1 VEQLASPYGN
11 CFRGLK
17 HLPEIQRAAGAES
30 LAWFVQNDRVER
42 KNMGPAIALR
52 LRQHLT
58 LTPQVQQALRLLQMS
73 ALEFAQEMEQALNEN
88 PFLEEK
94 ENAPE
99 SAAETAAVSDAP
111 AEAGPALED
120 LSPAPEAP
128 AGGAERDQE
137 EWSGGPDVAPTL
149 QEHLRSQ
156 LMISQMGNRDRA
168 LAHMIVDSLDDD
180 GYFKVS
186 FGELAAM
193 VPEEHDVRAEDFA
206 AALRLVQSLDPAGV
220 GARSLE
226 ECLCLQLEALPA
238 ETPARAVALAICH
251 GNLALLGNR
260 EWARLQ
266 HAVGCDE
273 AALHR
278 ARKLIKSLDPRPGHR
293 FGAQE
298 ARYVVP
304 DVIVR
309 KKGDKWGAAI
319 NPASLPRVRLNR
331 VYAEAIS
338 GRGQSNQSLSRQL
351 QEARWLLRSIEQRF
365 VTIQRVAEAIV
376 ARQRGFFE
384 YGAVAMKPLT
394 LKLIAG
400 ELGLHESTV
409 CRVTNSK
416 YMSTPRGLFEFK
428 HFFSRK
434 LATESGGAASATAV
448 RAVMKEMIAAED
460 PRAPLSDAE
469 LARLLAQQG
478 LRVARRTITK
488 YRALMRLPSVDVR
501 RLEMRK
507 GA

>member
-1 VEQLASPYGN
+1 
-11 CFRGLK
+11 
-17 HLPEIQRAAGAES
+17 
-30 LAWFVQNDRVER
+30 
-42 KNMGPAIALR
+42 MGPAIALR

-73 ALEFAQEMEQALNEN
+73 ALEFQQEMEEALAAN
-88 PFLEEK
+88 PFLEENPDAAPLPRDGAAV
-94 ENAPE
+94 EDLVLPQESGGAPADREQEDWSALPE
-99 SAAETAAVSDAP
+99 S
-111 AEAGPALED
+111 
-120 LSPAPEAP
+120 
-128 AGGAERDQE
+128 
-137 EWSGGPDVAPTL
+137 APTL
-149 QEHLRSQ
+149 QEHLRQQ
-156 LMISQMGNRDRA
+156 LMLSQMGERDRA
-168 LAHMIVDSLDDD
+168 LAHMVIDSLDDD
-180 GYFKVS
+180 GYFKL
-186 FGELAAM
+186 GLEELAAL
-193 VPEEHDVRAEDFA
+193 VPPEHDVQTEELT

-220 GARSLE
+220 AARSLE
-226 ECLCLQLEALPA
+226 ECLTLQLKNLPEGTA
-238 ETPARAVALAICH
+238 GREVALKIVH
-251 GNLALLGNR
+251 GNLPLLANR

-273 AALHR
+273 AALHTAR
-278 ARKLIKSLDPRPGHR
+278 ALIKTLDPKPGHR
-293 FGAQE
+293 FGAPE

-309 KKGDKWGAAI
+309 KNRDRWVAVI

-331 VYAEAIS
+331 AYAEALS
-338 GRGQSNQSLSRQL
+338 SRSSSNQSLARQL

-365 VTIQRVAEAIV
+365 ATIQRVADAIV

-384 YGAVAMKPLT
+384 YGEVAMKPLT

-409 CRVTNSK
+409 CRVTNNK
-416 YMSTPRGLFEFK
+416 YMATPRGLFEFK

-448 RAVMKEMIAAED
+448 RAVMKELIAAED

-488 YRALMRLPSVDVR
+488 YRALMRMPSVDVR
-501 RLEMRK
+501 RADTKAAQRR
-507 GA
+507 A

>member
-1 VEQLASPYGN
+1 
-11 CFRGLK
+11 
-17 HLPEIQRAAGAES
+17 
-30 LAWFVQNDRVER
+30 
-42 KNMGPAIALR
+42 MGPAIALR

-73 ALEFAQEMEQALNEN
+73 ALEFAQEMEQALTSN
-88 PFLEEK
+88 PFLEDGG
-94 ENAPE
+94 
-99 SAAETAAVSDAP
+99 ETAPRETTGSVEDVVVPQEPASPGVSDR
-111 AEAGPALED
+111 E
-120 LSPAPEAP
+120 
-128 AGGAERDQE
+128 QE
-137 EWSGGPDVAPTL
+137 EWGGASDAQPTL
-149 QEHLRSQ
+149 QEHLREQ
-156 LMISQMGNRDRA
+156 LMISQMGSRDRA

-180 GYFKVS
+180 GYFKAD
-186 FGELAAM
+186 FDELAAM
-193 VPEEHDVRAEDFA
+193 VPAEHDVRAEDFE

-220 GARSLE
+220 AARTLE
-226 ECLCLQLEALPA
+226 ECLELQLAALDPA
-238 ETPARAVALAICH
+238 TAGRACALAIVRGRH
-251 GNLALLGNR
+251 LQLLGNR

-273 AALHR
+273 AALHTAR
-278 ARKLIKSLDPRPGHR
+278 ALIRTLDPKPGHR
-293 FGAQE
+293 FGAPE

-309 KKGDKWGAAI
+309 KVRERWSAAI

-331 VYAEAIS
+331 AYAEAIQ
-338 GRGQSNQSLSRQL
+338 GRNGAHQSLSRQL

-365 VTIQRVAEAIV
+365 ATIQRVADAIV

-384 YGAVAMKPLT
+384 YGEVAMKPLT

-409 CRVTNSK
+409 CRVTNNK
-416 YMSTPRGLFEFK
+416 YMATPRGLFEFK
-428 HFFSRK
+428 HFFSRR

-448 RAVMKEMIAAED
+448 RAVMKELIAAED

-488 YRALMRLPSVDVR
+488 YRALMRLPSVDIR
-501 RLEMRK
+501 RADLRR
-507 GA
+507 

>member
-1 VEQLASPYGN
+1 LQKY
-11 CFRGLK
+11 
-17 HLPEIQRAAGAES
+17 RA
-30 LAWFVQNDRVER
+30 ER

-73 ALEFAQEMEQALNEN
+73 ALEFAQEMEQALSEN

-94 ENAPE
+94 ETTP
-99 SAAETAAVSDAP
+99 DGAP
-111 AEAGPALED
+111 A
-120 LSPAPEAP
+120 APGEAP
-128 AGGAERDQE
+128 ADAGETQVESSPPGLDDLAPAGESSGSGSDREQQE
-137 EWSGGPDVAPTL
+137 EWSGVADVAPTL
-149 QEHLRSQ
+149 QDHLRSQ
-156 LMISQMGNRDRA
+156 LMISQMDDRDRA
-168 LAHMIVDSLDDD
+168 LAHMIIDSLDDD

-186 FGELAAM
+186 FEELAAM
-193 VPEEHDVRAEDFA
+193 VPAEHDVRPDEFA

-226 ECLCLQLEALPA
+226 ECLCLQIEALPA
-238 ETPARAVALAICH
+238 DTPARDTALAICH
-251 GNLALLGNR
+251 GHLPLLGNR

-278 ARKLIKSLDPRPGHR
+278 ARNLIKSLDPRPGHR
-293 FGAQE
+293 FGSTE
-298 ARYVVP
+298 ARYVIP
-304 DVIVR
+304 DVLVR
-309 KKGDKWGAAI
+309 KVREKWTATI

-331 VYAEAIS
+331 VYADAIS
-338 GRGQSNQSLSRQL
+338 NRGQSNQSLSRQL

-365 VTIQRVAEAIV
+365 ATIQRVADAIV

-384 YGAVAMKPLT
+384 YGEVAMKPLT

-409 CRVTNSK
+409 CGVTNNK
-416 YMSTPRGLFEFK
+416 YMATPRGLFEFK

-434 LATESGGAASATAV
+434 LATDSGGAASATAV

-501 RLEMRK
+501 RLEMRR